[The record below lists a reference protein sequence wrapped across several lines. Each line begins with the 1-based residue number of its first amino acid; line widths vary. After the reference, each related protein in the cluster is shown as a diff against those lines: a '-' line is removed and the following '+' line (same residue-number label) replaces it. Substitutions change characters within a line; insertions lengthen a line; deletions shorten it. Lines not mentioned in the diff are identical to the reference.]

1 MSIKEKL
8 EQLILKKNYILSFP
22 KEKIIE
28 IINEYNS
35 IINNINVLNIFIII
49 D

>member
-8 EQLILKKNYILSFP
+8 EQLKLKKNYILSFP
-22 KEKIIE
+22 QEKIIE